1 MEYRGLGK
9 KIRKLRKNKGWSKE
23 KFASSASIDVD
34 TLNRIE
40 TEVTKNIPRD
50 MLYKIA
56 RAFYMD
62 IDDLVRDL

>member
-23 KFASSASIDVD
+23 KFAGKADIDVD
-34 TLNRIE
+34 TLVRIE
-40 TEVTKNIPRD
+40 TEVTRNIPRD
-50 MLYKIA
+50 MLYRIA